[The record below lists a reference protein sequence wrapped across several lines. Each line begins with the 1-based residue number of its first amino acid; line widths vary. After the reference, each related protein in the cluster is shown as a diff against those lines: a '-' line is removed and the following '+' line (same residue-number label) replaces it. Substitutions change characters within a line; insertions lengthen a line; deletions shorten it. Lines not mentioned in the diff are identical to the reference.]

1 MNYQYVDL
9 PYLDVIAKKVLEKI
23 PESLKKCTTVAAQKH
38 EMFEDIPE
46 LIEAVELFK
55 PWSDLYNIC
64 IGYTQPNSEQVIHV
78 DSATHFIGMD
88 STASKYALNI
98 PILNCDDTYTC
109 WYKHKDPLNPKV
121 TEQHHADSTLF
132 VYAFE
137 DMIEYEKVY
146 WTKPLWFNIL
156 EPHCGFNYTDKER
169 IMISVRFKTKF
180 DWEL

>member
-23 PESLKKCTTVAAQKH
+23 PDEVKTSTTVAPQDCD
-38 EMFEDIPE
+38 MFKDIPE
-46 LIEAVELFK
+46 LVQAVELFK
-55 PWSDLYNIC
+55 SWDELYNIC
-64 IGYTQPNSEQVIHV
+64 IGYTLPNYRQVIHI
-78 DSATHFIGMD
+78 DSYTHSIGMD
-88 STASKYALNI
+88 STTSKYALNI
-98 PILNCDDTYTC
+98 PIFNCDNSYTC

-121 TEQHHADSTLF
+121 IEWHHAGSTTY
-132 VYAFE
+132 VYPFD
-137 DMIEYEKVY
+137 DMIECDRVY